1 MKNEKL
7 DQNKEHNSQ
16 KHLNQYKLQGMTNK
30 AYRPSLSLANWEVYC
45 MSDVLKQFSTKLLWK
60 LPNCTGWP
68 KKPSHYQI
76 SISRINPIKAC
87 KLD

>member
-45 MSDVLKQFSTKLLWK
+45 MTFWNSSPPNYCENYLTVLDGPKNQVTTK
-60 LPNCTGWP
+60 
-68 KKPSHYQI
+68 Y
-76 SISRINPIKAC
+76 R
-87 KLD
+87 